1 MGTQTIQVDKLM
13 ELGALLKEKRC
24 SLGLEREEI
33 ALKIKVSTKTLY
45 ALEEALVDSLPQPIF
60 AKGLIRSYAQTLGID
75 PASIQDL
82 IAASLS
88 ISTLDNINPA
98 LSASAR
104 EQSITI
110 NQTSNTRVLAIFI
123 PIMLLLLGGLGFG
136 AYKLLG
142 TEIKAL
148 LRGEE
153 TELPSG
159 NGTAPGLTPA
169 GPPALEQHAPQSNA
183 TPVQLAALGRP
194 QNPPNAQSGST
205 VQNATDTQVV
215 PAAAPIAEDDFPP
228 SLSRQSNTR
237 PNSPIPTGSKR
248 VVLFAKAECWVGAIF
263 DDTGER
269 SFVLEPGQSFAL
281 DFRNKLKLTLGN
293 SGVIEMSYNGQ
304 PYNLNGRFREAVVIN
319 LPPQ

>member
-75 PASIQDL
+75 PASIQEL

-110 NQTSNTRVLAIFI
+110 NQTSNTKAFAVFI
-123 PIMLLLLGGLGFG
+123 PIMLLLIGGLGFG
-136 AYKLLG
+136 AYRLLG

-153 TELPSG
+153 TELPAE
-159 NGTAPGLTPA
+159 NGTDHGLTPA
-169 GPPALEQHAPQSNA
+169 VPPAQEQPPPQSNA
-183 TPVQLAALGRP
+183 TPIQLAALDMP
-194 QNPPNAQSGST
+194 QNAP
-205 VQNATDTQVV
+205 DTQIV
-215 PAAAPIAEDDFPP
+215 PAAAPPAEADFPP

-237 PNSPIPTGSKR
+237 PNSPIPAGNKR

-304 PYNLNGRFREAVVIN
+304 PYSLNGRFREAMVIN